1 MGEREQKRLY
11 HAPLADSIAGQ
22 PYPWVYYLLGG
33 SKDQLAVWHG
43 QQMTSPF
50 CDTVRQR
57 NVFLYPTE
65 YLTNG
70 IGWNGVHEDITP
82 IITKPDGSKEYRIS
96 DHLASLRVSL
106 TSGTPTKY
114 YDYDPWGNLLGG
126 TTPPRRG
133 FNDNEEDK
141 ENGLYSL
148 GVRKYEEGRFL
159 SVDVLFEK
167 EPEISPYVYAGNAP
181 MNYVDPAGL
190 QRRGVAGVPA
200 AIFSNGDLAST
211 GGGAFGGVGG
221 GGVRSGGGGGI
232 VRSGGG
238 KGLGSGSS
246 PEHIGARSRAAAL
259 RSYGAQPG
267 VGGAGASAA
276 SNMGAQG
283 AAGGASSGGGKG
295 GSGGGNSGSGGGK
308 QTGSYTNTH
317 QSGSRYHGKGGK
329 ERSQESGKRVEKEHN
344 DPHTA
349 TDWKPSANSR
359 EAFKDEARRIRD
371 DGGVENPQNYNRV
384 NSPGAKY
391 LQQDGTP

>member
-1 MGEREQKRLY
+1 
-11 HAPLADSIAGQ
+11 
-22 PYPWVYYLLGG
+22 
-33 SKDQLAVWHG
+33 
-43 QQMTSPF
+43 MTS
-50 CDTVRQR
+50 
-57 NVFLYPTE
+57 
-65 YLTNG
+65 
-70 IGWNGVHEDITP
+70 GV
-82 IITKPDGSKEYRIS
+82 
-96 DHLASLRVSL
+96 
-106 TSGTPTKY
+106 PTKY
-114 YDYDPWGNLLGG
+114 YDYDPWGGLLSG
-126 TTPPRRG
+126 TTPSRRG
-133 FNDNEEDK
+133 FNDNEKDK
-141 ENGLYSL
+141 ENGLFSL

-295 GSGGGNSGSGGGK
+295 GSGGGNSGSGGKGRGRLSPDPQAQGAHTVSKKGSDGK
-308 QTGSYTNTH
+308 VYKYDTF
-317 QSGSRYHGKGGK
+317 
-329 ERSQESGKRVEKEHN
+329 E
-344 DPHTA
+344 P
-349 TDWKPSANSR
+349 NSR
-359 EAFKDEARRIRD
+359 NPNNWDRVKSFQKTGEPHYNKTTKEYVPTPHVQGNNIV
-371 DGGVENPQNYNRV
+371 GGVRPAEPWEIPQ
-384 NSPGAKY
+384 
-391 LQQDGTP
+391 